1 MKEMAK
7 REAFLS
13 HPVLLLSKLLS
24 EEFPHKLG
32 VDSLGVD
39 ESQFLCLGS
48 FLGKNSNFGSPKKE
62 GVEPSKQMLLV

>member
-24 EEFPHKLG
+24 EESI
-32 VDSLGVD
+32 SL
-39 ESQFLCLGS
+39 
-48 FLGKNSNFGSPKKE
+48 LGKLFGKKF
-62 GVEPSKQMLLV
+62 